1 MCAVEGLCNH
11 IFGYDH
17 TAISY
22 ALNTLGRAC
31 GLCHMVFSRFVS
43 KHVGHKRSELMQM
56 TLLGG
61 MWDQFFNSQTARNKV
76 RFHVRCCD
84 HKPKQKAIL
93 IFCSA
98 WKSRNTSPS
107 NETICHLKTHWPTW
121 SNSLQYTGRFAQ
133 TYSLN
138 KDAVMSRNSVG
149 QEHSFCLNGTVKPES
164 FEANANYLQSRR
176 CGAETKG
183 SFSIPTVLSY

>member
-1 MCAVEGLCNH
+1 MCAVEDLCNH

-17 TAISY
+17 TALSY

-31 GLCHMVFSRFVS
+31 GLCPWCLADLCLNMWVIRDQ
-43 KHVGHKRSELMQM
+43 RWLC
-56 TLLGG
+56 LGECG
-61 MWDQFFNSQTARNKV
+61 INSLTVKPPEIV

-84 HKPKQKAIL
+84 HKPKKKAIL
-93 IFCSA
+93 RFCSA
-98 WKSRNTSPS
+98 WKSRNTSPT

-149 QEHSFCLNGTVKPES
+149 QDHSFCLNGTVKPES
-164 FEANANYLQSRR
+164 CEANANYLQSRR

-183 SFSIPTVLSY
+183 KLLYPHCF